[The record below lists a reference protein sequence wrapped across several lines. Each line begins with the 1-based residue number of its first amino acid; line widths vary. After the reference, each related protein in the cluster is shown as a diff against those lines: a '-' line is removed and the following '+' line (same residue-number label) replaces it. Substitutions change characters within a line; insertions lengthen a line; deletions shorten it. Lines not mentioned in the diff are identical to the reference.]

1 MGEADSVSGVH
12 TGTPALVLTGLDRV
26 MAWSVGHPAVRVGV
40 LDGPAMLDHP
50 DLAAP
55 ITEVHPGACAVMS
68 SAACGHGTLVAG
80 VLGARRGT
88 EAPGLVPRC
97 PLLLRPI
104 FTEDGA
110 PTEPA
115 VLADGIV
122 ECVTAGARI
131 INISAAFT
139 GAAPSGAHLLTE
151 ALDHAAC
158 GGVLVVAATGNE
170 ARLGGSPLT
179 THPWVI
185 PVTACDD
192 SGAPLATSNLGG
204 SIARTGVRAPGVRV
218 VSLSAT
224 GGFAAFGG
232 TSAAAPLVTGAIAL
246 AWSAAPHVDA
256 ATVRA
261 AVRARSGRGLV
272 PPLLDAVS
280 LYEAVNRS

>member
-1 MGEADSVSGVH
+1 MSGVD
-12 TGTPALVLTGLDRV
+12 TGTRALVLTGLDRL
-26 MAWSVGHPAVRVGV
+26 MARSVGDPAIGIGV
-40 LDGPAMLDHP
+40 LDGPAVLDHP

-55 ITEVHPGACAVMS
+55 ITEIRPGACAVAT

-88 EAPGLVPRC
+88 EAPGLAPRC

-110 PTEPA
+110 PTVPA

-122 ECVTAGARI
+122 ECVAAGARI
-131 INISAAFT
+131 INVSAAFT
-139 GAAPSGAHLLTE
+139 GAAPTGAHLLTE
-151 ALDHAAC
+151 ALDHAARN
-158 GGVLVVAATGNE
+158 GVLVVAATGNE

-192 SGAPLATSNLGG
+192 SGVPLAASNLGG
-204 SIARTGVRAPGVRV
+204 SIARTGVRAPGARL
-218 VSLSAT
+218 VSLSSS

-232 TSAAAPLVTGAIAL
+232 TSAAAPVVTGAIAL
-246 AWSAAPHVDA
+246 AWSLAPHVEA

-261 AVRARSGRGLV
+261 AVRGRAGRGLV
-272 PPLLDAVS
+272 PPLLDAVAIHD
-280 LYEAVNRS
+280 AVTRS

>member
-1 MGEADSVSGVH
+1 MGEAVSVSGVH

-40 LDGPAMLDHP
+40 LDGPAVLDHP